1 MITLTYVFT
10 RHTSSCMCVGMTRSS
25 GPRPKGPPQAA
36 FKSALPICPRSPR
49 SRTDVRSWGFAAS
62 PPSCNSNYLGYWLQN
77 DNFASYSHSQRNYP
91 CFSLSANDSAFCAS
105 ESWGKIT
112 SGCNSCKCFP
122 CIAAILTGLANTVRP
137 FINKVSVTRCCSSS
151 TTATTTRGL
160 KRPPE
165 RPTPTRP
172 CWLSLSNARLK
183 REICQP
189 PSASCAH

>member
-1 MITLTYVFT
+1 MYLPVILHAACALAFLAHPGHVLMYV
-10 RHTSSCMCVGMTRSS
+10 
-25 GPRPKGPPQAA
+25 P
-36 FKSALPICPRSPR
+36 
-49 SRTDVRSWGFAAS
+49 GFAAS
-62 PPSCNSNYLGYWLQN
+62 PPSCNSNYLGYRLQN

-151 TTATTTRGL
+151 ATATTTRGL

-172 CWLSLSNARLK
+172 CWLSLSKARLK
-183 REICQP
+183 RK
-189 PSASCAH
+189 SASRPAPVVHTVR